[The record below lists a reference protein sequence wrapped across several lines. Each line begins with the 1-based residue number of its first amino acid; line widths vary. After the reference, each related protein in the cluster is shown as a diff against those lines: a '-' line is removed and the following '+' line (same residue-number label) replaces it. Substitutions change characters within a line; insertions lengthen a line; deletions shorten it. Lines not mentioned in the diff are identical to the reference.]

1 MTVETMKTLEEILCS
16 GYISDDNYL
25 ILDVLSKKTKEQL
38 STKDRSELLNLISEQ
53 MQNGIPLKNF
63 KGDKEENE
71 DE

>member
-53 MQNGIPLKNF
+53 IQNGIPLKNF

>member
-16 GYISDDNYL
+16 RYISDDNYL

>member
-63 KGDKEENE
+63 KGDE
-71 DE
+71 DEDE

>member
-1 MTVETMKTLEEILCS
+1 MTVETMKTLEQILCS

-63 KGDKEENE
+63 KGDEDENE
-71 DE
+71 

>member
-63 KGDKEENE
+63 KGDEDENE
-71 DE
+71 

>member
-16 GYISDDNYL
+16 EYISDDNYL

>member
-1 MTVETMKTLEEILCS
+1 METMKTLEEILCS

-63 KGDKEENE
+63 KGDE
-71 DE
+71 DEDE